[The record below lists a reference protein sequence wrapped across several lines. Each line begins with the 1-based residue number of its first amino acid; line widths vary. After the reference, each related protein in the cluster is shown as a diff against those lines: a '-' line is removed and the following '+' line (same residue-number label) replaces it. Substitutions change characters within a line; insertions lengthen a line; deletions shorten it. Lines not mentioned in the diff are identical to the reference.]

1 VEANAWDVEIT
12 NADDGPEPELY
23 TVRVSMAK

>member
-12 NADDGPEPELY
+12 NADVGPEPELY